1 MEVILV
7 RHTSVD
13 VPKGTCY
20 GQTDVPVC
28 DTFEQE
34 AEETRKS
41 LEQYLFDLQSN
52 SVATRQ
58 SRCEHRS
65 ALTAP
70 SFDKVF
76 SSPLTRARKL
86 AAYCGYPDAVLDDRL
101 MEMDMGEWEMQLY
114 NEIQD
119 PHLQEWYDDYMHL
132 PTTGGEGF
140 PDLYRRVAGF
150 LEELR
155 DKDYHRVGIFAHGG
169 VLISAGIY
177 AGLFSKENAWDYLVP
192 FGGIQRIRI

>member
-1 MEVILV
+1 MDVILV

-41 LEQYLFDLQSN
+41 LEQYQPFDQ
-52 SVATRQ
+52 
-58 SRCEHRS
+58 
-65 ALTAP
+65 
-70 SFDKVF
+70 VF

-86 AAYCGYPDAVLDDRL
+86 AAYCGYPEAVLDDRL

-150 LEELR
+150 LKELR
-155 DKDYHRVGIFAHGG
+155 EKDYHRVGIFAHGG

-192 FGGIQRIRI
+192 FGGIQIIRL